1 MSFRPVSL
9 LTSIYKLLTKVLA
22 TRVKPVQSTTVPSL
36 QTEIVANRKVIDTI
50 LIANSGDERHL
61 RIRKGSIIF
70 TSRKLERGFH
80 FLDQDSWSKR
90 IWSLF
95 PILFL
100 LVFLWNQTEDC
111 EGKVLCVF
119 QLCPTHQHQF

>member
-80 FLDQDSWSKR
+80 FLDQDS
-90 IWSLF
+90 
-95 PILFL
+95 
-100 LVFLWNQTEDC
+100 
-111 EGKVLCVF
+111 
-119 QLCPTHQHQF
+119 